1 MFASVVVV
9 EEKFAQYVKDY
20 ADDRRCL
27 LELLRFLGKHP
38 FTRFS
43 RLAVIHAL
51 RHQGILVGRGLKYLV
66 DKQLVTEE
74 VENSIHL
81 FSLTSTDQTQNWA
94 NELGQLDWCQ
104 WQSLLRQV
112 NSTEY

>member
-9 EEKFAQYVKDY
+9 EDKLAQYIKDY

-43 RLAVIHAL
+43 RLAVVHAL
-51 RHQGILVGRGLKYLV
+51 KHQGILVGRELKYLV
-66 DKQLVTEE
+66 DQELVTEE

-81 FSLTSTDQTQNWA
+81 FSLTPTEQTQKWA
-94 NELGQLDWCQ
+94 HELGQLDWCQ

-112 NSTEY
+112 NSIEY